1 MELDEEWRMHFDGFE
16 VRQAFAGSG
25 LSPGRR
31 RLQRYAENERL
42 GSKSA
47 RGQRRI
53 ARGLNA
59 CAKPGAARTS
69 AVSLSGFC
77 FFFFLFSLSSFFLGY
92 YPNRK
97 LEIAG
102 RRVRLCSLSSLL
114 SRVRVREDEAARE

>member
-59 CAKPGAARTS
+59 CAKPEQQERVQS
-69 AVSLSGFC
+69 PSLAS
-77 FFFFLFSLSSFFLGY
+77 FFFF
-92 YPNRK
+92 
-97 LEIAG
+97 
-102 RRVRLCSLSSLL
+102 SLL
-114 SRVRVREDEAARE
+114 SFFFLSWLLS